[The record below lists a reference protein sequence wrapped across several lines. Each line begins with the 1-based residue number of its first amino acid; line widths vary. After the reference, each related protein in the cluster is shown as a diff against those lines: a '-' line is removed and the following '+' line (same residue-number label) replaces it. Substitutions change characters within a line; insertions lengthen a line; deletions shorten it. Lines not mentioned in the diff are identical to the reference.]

1 MGLSLSDCLIFNSD
15 AINKRLK
22 QLEDMPPFKPLG
34 QEVINQHIE
43 NIDGDT
49 WNVLYVLRKG
59 EMIIY
64 DVYKD

>member
-1 MGLSLSDCLIFNSD
+1 MGLSLSDCLVFNSD

-22 QLEDMPPFKPLG
+22 QLEYMPPFKPLA